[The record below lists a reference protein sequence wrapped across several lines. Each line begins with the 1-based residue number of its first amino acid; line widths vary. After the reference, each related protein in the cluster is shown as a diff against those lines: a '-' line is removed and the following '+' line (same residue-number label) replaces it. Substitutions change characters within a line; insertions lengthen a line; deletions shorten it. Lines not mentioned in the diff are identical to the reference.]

1 MEASCIINKKNQ
13 KEIVMAKKAT
23 IGDSPKD
30 RSMDIMDKFIKR
42 QERKNKHKELLPGR
56 RKAKDVPIDMW
67 PLKDQ
72 IEYWENQSAEQ
83 KFDRKYS
90 SYIDWLDTI
99 KEITGYPDRSFMD
112 MISPVK
118 HRERMKEVYA
128 QKVLPKQA
136 YQMLLKE
143 NVLWV

>member
-143 NVLWV
+143 NILWV

>member
-1 MEASCIINKKNQ
+1 MS
-13 KEIVMAKKAT
+13 KKAT

-30 RSMDIMDKFIKR
+30 RSMEIMDKFIKR
-42 QERKNKHKELLPGR
+42 EERKNRHKELLPAR
-56 RKAKDVPIDMW
+56 RKSKDVPMDLW

-72 IEYWENQSAEQ
+72 IEYWENITPKQ
-83 KFDRKYS
+83 KFNKKYG

-99 KEITGYPDRSFMD
+99 KDLTGYPDRSFMD

-118 HRERMKEVYA
+118 HRERMKEVYD

-143 NVLWV
+143 NILWV

>member
-1 MEASCIINKKNQ
+1 
-13 KEIVMAKKAT
+13 MAKKAT

-83 KFDRKYS
+83 KFDRKYM
-90 SYIDWLDTI
+90 IAPI
-99 KEITGYPDRSFMD
+99 KHKD
-112 MISPVK
+112 
-118 HRERMKEVYA
+118 RMKEVYA

-136 YQMLLKE
+136 YQMLIKE
-143 NVLWV
+143 NILWV

>member
-118 HRERMKEVYA
+118 HRERMKEVYD

-136 YQMLLKE
+136 YQLLLKE
-143 NVLWV
+143 NILWV